1 MKPPQ
6 ADLRDDSGWNGALD
20 LILSK
25 HRYEESFL
33 PVFQEHNK
41 PLAQRADFGLEH
53 LGALLESGNPEVV
66 VDNVT
71 SETTH
76 NFHAGNLVMPAW
88 PAYQIFLSREEGP
101 EKSSLQT
108 AREDFSSAKEI
119 RANDT
124 STSISEFSKNIDY
137 LDPPSAQK
145 KGQKSQVQ
153 TGCVTHFSQLYSQ
166 TAEDAFQSP

>member
-1 MKPPQ
+1 
-6 ADLRDDSGWNGALD
+6 
-20 LILSK
+20 
-25 HRYEESFL
+25 
-33 PVFQEHNK
+33 
-41 PLAQRADFGLEH
+41 
-53 LGALLESGNPEVV
+53 
-66 VDNVT
+66 
-71 SETTH
+71 
-76 NFHAGNLVMPAW
+76 MPAW

-145 KGQKSQVQ
+145 KGPKVP
-153 TGCVTHFSQLYSQ
+153 
-166 TAEDAFQSP
+166 SPDWVCYPFFAALLPNG